1 MTAALKKAIPVPF
14 SEDPDFSRRMADTTR
29 QFSLEITGTLNHF
42 WDQKASPLRN
52 EVMAIKD
59 RIYTGSV
66 KLDKKRC
73 THYILVCE
81 IWIMPFAE
89 KREKWLKH
97 VNGNSISLEKR
108 PLDTR
113 NLQQAKENVYGQ

>member
-1 MTAALKKAIPVPF
+1 M
-14 SEDPDFSRRMADTTR
+14 E
-29 QFSLEITGTLNHF
+29 
-42 WDQKASPLRN
+42 QKASQLRN

-59 RIYTGSV
+59 RIYTGIV

-108 PLDTR
+108 PLETQGTSNKLRKTYMGNKTPAMNSHAPADISRPKKITDM
-113 NLQQAKENVYGQ
+113 LKMACEKP